1 MYITLSSKNEASNSR
16 FINKFQDTLTLPPDS
31 MVALASATINQ
42 EENDDNLT
50 IPADQYIYLRF
61 DGQNIIRLQ
70 PNPGVTTEYTKQEF
84 VDRMNVLIPA
94 SKPYGADILFELD
107 AAGDI
112 LVKFYTESNYDY
124 DIDFMTQIY
133 GSNTRPASFV
143 KSRDPVLN
151 ADRAFFR
158 DIQTVIGT
166 ISASS
171 PIQFQTQMSLGLP
184 TQHSINITDPAQ
196 ELYVQTAGIS
206 QAFNRAKVFDWQDDL
221 ENHIY
226 DSFGVV
232 FAPQN
237 AAAPFESNQNMWM
250 INWGVSQ
257 YDRANNAYTGI
268 PFDVLNGAKPYK
280 ESLQLHG
287 DFTSSL
293 LIFNNDTNAFETTA
307 GTWLPGDTFRH
318 YLTLANRGGLVPNDA
333 ALYCPIWRKDSYDG
347 LVFSCVGNLNHVP
360 NAPDRQ
366 YNTLGLQHEPASG
379 FLEDQAD
386 LDATDVE
393 FIQRMGFDDATQS
406 TPCNKAIGVHSGW
419 GQNEAGSNLLNI
431 TPAFKAIKSIE
442 ISVLTSEVESSF
454 NNLPFLNRRDPSD
467 GNGADQSLLARL
479 SFTGG
484 IITSGE
490 SSAISFYCRPVDDS
504 PYNTGTQLQILRVVA
519 GKHDNLT
526 QSSVVDIAMNNSEAF
541 DIRISSR
548 NNTQV
553 PINFAPQ
560 DGTGTRINI
569 GWGDRLGI
577 VVSYTKGDTLLKVSI
592 WKIAAA
598 FNTATVYTASQVV
611 APATFEG
618 LNNSTG
624 FGAKEDEGGPTTVAS
639 NGFNGIVGHFRAY
652 NFPAAMTEP
661 TLPQSDLGDAFYDAL
676 GKQWVAAWDNSL
688 SVMAP
693 ETDLFFANSD
703 PKYAVTGN
711 RYQVDP
717 DEEETNNYCPIFAN
731 YMGTP
736 NANRHTNANYP
747 DMVDLYN
754 IPNIMLPFAANYKG
768 VDNLNASVYT
778 GNGGG
783 IVDTGSYSTF
793 LDVKNEDAANRRD
806 IEPYTWYAPGP
817 ANPWNEITMTGV
829 ATFELNQA
837 IRIHIEN
844 LPHRTFNGTTGNLSK
859 AIYEIQSDA
868 DKKNVL
874 DNTKTMTV
882 SIPEKIR
889 IPLNNAGNVII
900 NQFDVVITDQEDKEL
915 QNLKNHTSL
924 TLEIN

>member
-1 MYITLSSKNEASNSR
+1 MYITLSSKNEASNTR
-16 FINKFQDTLTLPPDS
+16 FTNKFTEMITFPPNS
-31 MVALASATINQ
+31 NVALASATINQ
-42 EENDDNLT
+42 NLDDNRIT
-50 IPADQYIYLRF
+50 IPADQYIYLRY

-70 PNPGVTTEYTKQEF
+70 PNPGVLTHYTKQEF
-84 VDRMNVLIPA
+84 VDRMNALIPA
-94 SKPYGADILFELD
+94 SKPYGSDIVFELD
-107 AAGDI
+107 AADDI
-112 LVKFYTESNYDY
+112 ILKFYTEANYDY

-133 GSNTRPASFV
+133 GANNRPASFV
-143 KSRDPVLN
+143 KARDPVDN
-151 ADRAFFR
+151 ADRPFFR
-158 DIQTVIGT
+158 DIQTIIGT
-166 ISASS
+166 ISQSE
-171 PIQFQTQMSLGLP
+171 PIQFQTQLSMGLP
-184 TQHSINITDPAQ
+184 TQHSIDITDPAQ
-196 ELYVQTAGIS
+196 EVYVNTPGIS
-206 QAFNRAKVFDWQDDL
+206 RAFNRAKVFDWQDDL

-237 AAAPFESNQNMWM
+237 DAAPFESPQNMWM

-257 YDRANNAYTGI
+257 YDRANNAYNGV

-280 ESLQLHG
+280 ESLQLKG
-287 DFTSSL
+287 NFTSTLS
-293 LIFNNDTNAFETTA
+293 IFNNETNAFENINR
-307 GTWLPGDTFRH
+307 TWLPGDTFRH
-318 YLTLANRGGLVPNDA
+318 YLTLANRGGLAPNDA
-333 ALYCPIWRKDSYDG
+333 ALYIPIWRQDSYNG
-347 LVFSCVGNLNHVP
+347 LIFSCVGNLNHVP

-366 YNTLGLQHEPASG
+366 YNTLGLEHEPASG

-386 LDATDVE
+386 FEATDVD
-393 FIQRMGFDDATQS
+393 FITRMGFDDPTEN

-431 TPAFKAIKSIE
+431 TPAFKALKSID

-454 NNLPFLNRRDPSD
+454 NNLPFLNRRDPND
-467 GNGADQSLLARL
+467 GNGADQSLLGRL

-504 PYNTGTQLQILRVVA
+504 PYNSGTQQQILRVVA
-519 GKHDNLT
+519 GKHDNNT
-526 QSSVVDIAMNNSEAF
+526 QTSVVEIAMNQSQPW
-541 DIRISSR
+541 DIRVSSR

-553 PINFAPQ
+553 PINFNPV
-560 DGTGTRINI
+560 DGGATRINI

-577 VVSYTKGDTLLKVSI
+577 VISYTKGDTTLKVTI

-598 FNTATVYTASQVV
+598 FNSATPYTASQVV
-611 APATFEG
+611 APATYEG
-618 LNNSTG
+618 INNPTG
-624 FGAKEDEGGPTTVAS
+624 FGAAEDQGASTVAS
-639 NGFNGIVGHFRAY
+639 TGFNGIVGHFRAY

-661 TLPQSDLGDAFYDAL
+661 TLPQSDLGDNFYDAL
-676 GKQWVAAWDNSL
+676 GKQWITAWDNSL
-688 SVMAP
+688 AVMAP
-693 ETDLFFANSD
+693 ETDLFFADAD

-711 RYQVDP
+711 RYQDDP

-747 DMVDLYN
+747 DMVDIYN

-768 VDNLNASVYT
+768 VDNLDASVYT

-783 IVDTGSYSTF
+783 IVDTGSYATF

-806 IEPYTWYAPGP
+806 VEPYTWYLPGI
-817 ANPWNEITMTGV
+817 ANPWNEITMDGV
-829 ATFELNQA
+829 STFVLNQA

-844 LPHRTFNGTTGNLSK
+844 FPHRTLNGTTGNFSK

-868 DKKNVL
+868 DKKV
-874 DNTKTMTV
+874 DDESKTMTMTV
-882 SIPEKIR
+882 PERIK
-889 IPLNNAGNVII
+889 IPLGNVGPLLT
-900 NQFDVVITDQEDKEL
+900 NQFDVLLTDQDDQEL
-915 QNLKNHTSL
+915 TNIKDHTSI
-924 TLEIN
+924 TITID